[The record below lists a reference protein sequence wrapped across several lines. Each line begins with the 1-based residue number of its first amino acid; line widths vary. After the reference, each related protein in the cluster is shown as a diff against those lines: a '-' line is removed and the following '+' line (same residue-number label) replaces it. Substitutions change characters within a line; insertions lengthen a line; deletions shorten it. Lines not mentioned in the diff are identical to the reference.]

1 MSANQELLV
10 RREDAV
16 PLGIGHSCPVFADK
30 AQNAEVWDVEGRRYI
45 DFAAGIAVLNVGHRH
60 PKVMT
65 AVAKQLERFTH
76 TSFQVSPYEPYI
88 ELCERL
94 NQIAPFSGKA
104 KTLLVNSGAEA
115 VENAVKL
122 ARAATGRSAV
132 IAFTGGFHGRTIAT
146 LALTGKVVPYKQG
159 FGPTLPDVFHA
170 PFPVPSEGITAEDS
184 LKYLKGILKYQVD
197 PNRVAAFIIEP
208 VQGEGGF
215 YQAPTE
221 LLKGIRRICDENGIL
236 MIADEVQTGFAR
248 TGRMFGIQHSGV
260 EPDLVTIA
268 KAVAGGFPLAGVIG
282 RQAIMDKLGVGGLG
296 STYGGHPVSCAAAL
310 ATLDVIE
317 DEKLVERANEIGAKA
332 IERIKEISN
341 RNTSLPI
348 ENIRGIGAMIAFDI
362 VDAADRTRPDKQTT
376 QRVVS
381 TALSKGLFLLT
392 CGLHGNS
399 VRLLMPITIQDKV
412 LDEGLDILAASL
424 TRG

>member
-1 MSANQELLV
+1 MGANESLLA
-10 RREDAV
+10 RRKDAV
-16 PLGIGHSCPVFADK
+16 PLGIGHACPVFADR

-60 PKVMT
+60 PKVMA
-65 AVAKQLERFTH
+65 AVSKQLERFTH
-76 TSFQVSPYEPYI
+76 TSFQVAPYEPYI

-94 NQIAPFSGKA
+94 NGIAPFSGKA

-146 LALTGKVVPYKQG
+146 LALTGKVAPYKQG
-159 FGPTLPDVFHA
+159 FGPTFPDVFHA
-170 PFPVPSEGITAEDS
+170 PFPVPSEGVSVEDS
-184 LKYLKGILKYQVD
+184 IKHLRGIFKYQVD
-197 PNRVAAFIIEP
+197 PNRVAAIIIEP

-221 LLKGIRRICDENGIL
+221 LLKEIRKVCDDYGIL
-236 MIADEVQTGFAR
+236 LIADEVQTGFAR
-248 TGRMFGIQHSGV
+248 TGRMFGIEHSGV

-282 RQAIMDKLGVGGLG
+282 RREIMDKLGIGGLG
-296 STYGGHPVSCAAAL
+296 STYGGHPISCAAAL
-310 ATLDVIE
+310 ATLEVIDE
-317 DEKLVERANEIGAKA
+317 EKLVERAVKIGALA
-332 IERIKEISN
+332 IDRIVEISK
-341 RNTSLPI
+341 RNDSLPI
-348 ENIRGIGAMIAFDI
+348 ENIRGVGAMIAFDI
-362 VDAADRTRPDKQTT
+362 VGDMDRARPDKEMT

-381 TALSKGLFLLT
+381 SALSKGLFLLT

-399 VRLLMPITIQDKV
+399 IRLLMPITIQDTI
-412 LDEGLDILAASL
+412 LDEGLDILASSL
-424 TRG
+424 KRA

>member
-1 MSANQELLV
+1 MSANEKLLA
-10 RREDAV
+10 RRKDAV
-16 PLGIGHSCPVFADK
+16 PLGIGHACPVFAER

-60 PKVMT
+60 PKVMA
-65 AVAKQLERFTH
+65 AVSKQLERFTH
-76 TSFQVSPYEPYI
+76 TSFQVAPYEPYI

-94 NQIAPFSGKA
+94 NRIAPFSGKA

-132 IAFTGGFHGRTIAT
+132 VAFSGGFHGRTIAT
-146 LALTGKVVPYKQG
+146 LALTGKVAPYKQG
-159 FGPTLPDVFHA
+159 FGPTFPDVFHA
-170 PFPVPSEGITAEDS
+170 PFPVPSEGVSVEDS
-184 LKYLKGILKYQVD
+184 IKHLRGIFKYQVD
-197 PNRVAAFIIEP
+197 ANRVAAIIIEP

-215 YQAPTE
+215 YQAPTD
-221 LLKGIRRICDENGIL
+221 LLKEIRNICDEHGIL
-236 MIADEVQTGFAR
+236 LIADEVQTGFAR
-248 TGRMFGIQHSGV
+248 TGRMFGIEHSGV

-296 STYGGHPVSCAAAL
+296 STYGGHPISCAAAL
-310 ATLDVIE
+310 ATLQVIE
-317 DEKLVERANEIGAKA
+317 DEKLIERANVIGARVVD
-332 IERIKEISN
+332 RIVEISK
-341 RNTSLPI
+341 RNDSLPI
-348 ENIRGIGAMIAFDI
+348 ENVRGVGAMIAFDI
-362 VDAADRTRPDKQTT
+362 VEDADRTKPDKEMT

-381 TALSKGLFLLT
+381 TALSKGLFVLT

-399 VRLLMPITIQDKV
+399 IRLLMPITIQDTV
-412 LDEGLDILAASL
+412 LDEGLNILASSL
-424 TRG
+424 SRS